1 MVCLGLRDKD
11 GVGGWGR
18 LTGEPP
24 GRKSSGAAEFGALR
38 RM

>member
-1 MVCLGLRDKD
+1 MF
-11 GVGGWGR
+11 GVARQRWGGGWGR